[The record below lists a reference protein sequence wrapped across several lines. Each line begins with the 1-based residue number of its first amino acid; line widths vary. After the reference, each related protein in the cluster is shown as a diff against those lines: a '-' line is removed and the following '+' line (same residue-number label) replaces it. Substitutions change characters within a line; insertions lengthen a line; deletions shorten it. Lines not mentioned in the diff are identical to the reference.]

1 MLKKVLTALAIVI
14 LVFVLV
20 GAVLSREY
28 RVSRA
33 IVVKAEP
40 ARIHALVA
48 DLKRWDEWTPW
59 KKRDATIVTTIGT
72 PSSGL
77 GANQT
82 WSGKDGTGWLKFTK
96 SDVATGI
103 EFDMALNNGGEDMPA
118 QGSVH
123 YAPAAEGTQ
132 VAWSMSGILDVPV
145 IGGYMASMSDM
156 MFGGMLESGLD
167 KLKSR
172 AEAP

>member
-1 MLKKVLTALAIVI
+1 MLKKFLTALAVFI

-40 ARIHALVA
+40 AKIHALVA

-59 KKRDATIVTTIGT
+59 KEQDPTVVTTIGT

-82 WSGKDGTGWLKFTK
+82 WSGKEGTGWLKFTK
-96 SDVATGI
+96 ADVATGI
-103 EFDMALNNGGEDMPA
+103 AFDMALNNGGEDMPA
-118 QGSVH
+118 QSSVA
-123 YAPAAEGTQ
+123 YAPAAGGTE
-132 VAWSMSGILDVPV
+132 VVWSMSGTLDVPV

-156 MFGGMLESGLD
+156 MFGGMLESGLA
-167 KLKSR
+167 KLKAR